1 MAVWRRLRIA
11 PLDNESHRPRA
22 RCEAIHSATRLVSL
36 YRSHTAAWSSQSD
49 DASTSTNGANGG
61 QVGWAPPLASVG
73 GAAAAAAGGAT
84 TPGSESGRAQQH
96 WRQRYLNR
104 FSNARFRE
112 KNQQFLELGDV
123 TEGSEAQADTDADA
137 APQL

>member
-1 MAVWRRLRIA
+1 M
-11 PLDNESHRPRA
+11 
-22 RCEAIHSATRLVSL
+22 
-36 YRSHTAAWSSQSD
+36 
-49 DASTSTNGANGG
+49 
-61 QVGWAPPLASVG
+61 G